1 MNASEDGE
9 IAPATKRVAVIAA
22 PTCTPVMAAAR
33 TASAV
38 RFIERLCAYDLAM
51 FGCDAQAE
59 RDQGR
64 AHQAFERAA
73 DIAAPQENAR
83 ARNCGCVKRE
93 PGEGHQAE
101 HGTKQHQVHKCAVA
115 GRG

>member
-33 TASAV
+33 TASV
-38 RFIERLCAYDLAM
+38 LRFIEFLCSYNLAM
-51 FGCDAQAE
+51 FGCDAQTE

-73 DIAAPQENAR
+73 DIAALQEVTR
-83 ARNCGCVKRE
+83 ARNCQCVKRK
-93 PGEGHQAE
+93 PREGRQAE
-101 HGTKQHQVHKCAVA
+101 
-115 GRG
+115 